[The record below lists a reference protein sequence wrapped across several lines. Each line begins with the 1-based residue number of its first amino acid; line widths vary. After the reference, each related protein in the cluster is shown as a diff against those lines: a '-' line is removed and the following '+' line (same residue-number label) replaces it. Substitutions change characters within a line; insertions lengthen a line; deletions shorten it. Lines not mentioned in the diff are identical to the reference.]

1 MVKKKRPGGAF
12 AFATRATRAVV
23 FGPKFG
29 TRSGGL
35 TPVWVLG
42 DVERSTPSLEIVVTD
57 AAQADIAIRIPRIRI
72 RVETTRAAVHAVA
85 PIAPAYERTPISVV
99 HATSKPRQT

>member
-1 MVKKKRPGGAF
+1 M
-12 AFATRATRAVV
+12 

-42 DVERSTPSLEIVVTD
+42 DTECSTPSLEIVVTD

-72 RVETTRAAVHAVA
+72 RVETTRATVHAVV
-85 PIAPAYERTPISVV
+85 PSAPAYERTPISVV